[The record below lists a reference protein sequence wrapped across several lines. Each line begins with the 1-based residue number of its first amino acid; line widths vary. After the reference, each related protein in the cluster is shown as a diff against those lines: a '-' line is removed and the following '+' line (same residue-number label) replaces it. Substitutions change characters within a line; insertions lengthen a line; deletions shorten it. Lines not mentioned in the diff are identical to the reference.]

1 MSSSWHEFHEH
12 LVQSSSTLNFQRGF
26 SAIRSSHPALS
37 RFADHAALLDH
48 LHRGTAPPDQKNLI
62 LTGLIVS
69 AKGDS
74 RSGDCA
80 LTLMLLALWPG
91 LDGIFRRSRAGRL
104 GHTEEIA
111 SEILA
116 RATQSIREL
125 DLTQVNWIAATILMN
140 VERDVR
146 RAYHREANRQNLQV
160 PFDLDK
166 HGGICEFAD
175 PDLAPDKLLAELTQL
190 IGEDAD
196 LVIRVVVDGYTQA
209 EAGKGLGLSEPA
221 ARKRFQRALKRLRAQ
236 VDEKS

>member
-1 MSSSWHEFHEH
+1 MRRRPPHSGIEREREH
-12 LVQSSSTLNFQRGF
+12 IYISLFLSPLSLCRGRERKH
-26 SAIRSSHPALS
+26 SIYREH
-37 RFADHAALLDH
+37 
-48 LHRGTAPPDQKNLI
+48 I
-62 LTGLIVS
+62 LTIP
-69 AKGDS
+69 
-74 RSGDCA
+74 
-80 LTLMLLALWPG
+80 T
-91 LDGIFRRSRAGRL
+91 
-104 GHTEEIA
+104 
-111 SEILA
+111 
-116 RATQSIREL
+116 EL

-160 PFDLDK
+160 PFDLDQ

>member
-1 MSSSWHEFHEH
+1 M
-12 LVQSSSTLNFQRGF
+12 
-26 SAIRSSHPALS
+26 
-37 RFADHAALLDH
+37 LDH

-160 PFDLDK
+160 PFDLDQ
-166 HGGICEFAD
+166 HGGVCEFAD
-175 PDLAPDKLLAELTQL
+175 PDLAPDKLLAELTHL

-209 EAGKGLGLSEPA
+209 EAGKGSEPEESGVDPVRQCNA
-221 ARKRFQRALKRLRAQ
+221 GQHDQPGQAEYGSINRHFIVSFVARKIA
-236 VDEKS
+236 